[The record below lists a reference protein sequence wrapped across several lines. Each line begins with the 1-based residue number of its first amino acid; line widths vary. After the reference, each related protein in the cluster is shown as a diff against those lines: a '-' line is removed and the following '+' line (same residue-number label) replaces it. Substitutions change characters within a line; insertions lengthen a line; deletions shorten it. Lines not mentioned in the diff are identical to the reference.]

1 MDEKINLA
9 GQAETQEEKKEI
21 KTFKLFSSDEVFSD
35 PVVIDYLKICLREFC
50 DANHLVGKFRDDG
63 KYYLQNDIKKDLV
76 QMEKEI
82 ALVEEGV
89 FYASNSYMNKNFNFK
104 IVVEK
109 LAENKARA
117 ILYLIEDYLDGQ
129 QRGQFS
135 TFVASFEEV
144 INGDFNIKVK
154 TAFNLVDS
162 AGDLHETDIP
172 QVAILLHGQKE
183 NGIFLDELIELG
195 SQIYVLRMLE
205 LLEKAGEKGQEI
217 LTDFKEAQKKM
228 EEEESKEEKPD
239 QKKKSKKDIVIDMS
253 VNKKYT
259 KLRKILDQ
267 SIQKHGGY
275 EKLPIKKEDLQKN
288 LKTFVEPVKK
298 VEEMRKNYQ
307 GQFVEVSAKKK
318 APEKTAAPAMPAKG
332 KPAGKSASSGGGS
345 SSGGGKKGGDK
356 AKAKPKAKKKD
367 KKDDKKKES
376 APSYAN
382 GGRTIIEE
390 KGQTGKP
397 AGVNATNVATPTAEA
412 NIPSVNNPQPPSA
425 PASKP
430 ETEGRKAESLLS
442 EMLDNMGEVEA
453 NSNEKGEEVFANSVL
468 GEISEAT
475 QKKKESLDDGE
486 LGNAQTSPEQKV
498 RIDINEINMSSE
510 ENTRNL
516 LNSELGGM

>member
-9 GQAETQEEKKEI
+9 GQAETQEEKKET

-144 INGDFNIKVK
+144 VNGDFNIKVK
-154 TAFNLVDS
+154 TAFNLVES

-172 QVAILLHGQKE
+172 QIAMLLHGQKE

-228 EEEESKEEKPD
+228 EEEESKEEKSD

-298 VEEMRKNYQ
+298 VEEMRKNYH
-307 GQFVEVSAKKK
+307 GHIVEFSGKK
-318 APEKTAAPAMPAKG
+318 APKPEKAMPQTKPSAKTV
-332 KPAGKSASSGGGS
+332 GKSSSSAGS
-345 SSGGGKKGGDK
+345 SSGGGKPK
-356 AKAKPKAKKKD
+356 AKAGGKPKAKGGG
-367 KKDDKKKES
+367 KKKAKGNE
-376 APSYAN
+376 AKIKIPSYAS
-382 GGRTIIEE
+382 GGRVITETEINISPE
-390 KGQTGKP
+390 P
-397 AGVNATNVATPTAEA
+397 TPT
-412 NIPSVNNPQPPSA
+412 NPTP
-425 PASKP
+425 
-430 ETEGRKAESLLS
+430 TE
-442 EMLDNMGEVEA
+442 
-453 NSNEKGEEVFANSVL
+453 
-468 GEISEAT
+468 
-475 QKKKESLDDGE
+475 
-486 LGNAQTSPEQKV
+486 
-498 RIDINEINMSSE
+498 
-510 ENTRNL
+510 
-516 LNSELGGM
+516 

>member
-1 MDEKINLA
+1 MVYNLFMDEKINLA
-9 GQAETQEEKKEI
+9 GQAETQEEKKET

-162 AGDLHETDIP
+162 AGDLHEADIP

-205 LLEKAGEKGQEI
+205 LLEKVGEKGQEI

-228 EEEESKEEKPD
+228 EEEESKEEKSD

-298 VEEMRKNYQ
+298 VEEMRKNYH
-307 GQFVEVSAKKK
+307 GHIVEFSGKK
-318 APEKTAAPAMPAKG
+318 APKTEKAMPQTKPSAKTV
-332 KPAGKSASSGGGS
+332 GKSSSSAGS
-345 SSGGGKKGGDK
+345 SSGGGKSGGNK

-376 APSYAN
+376 APSHAN
-382 GGRTIIEE
+382 GGRTIIVE
-390 KGQTGKP
+390 KDQTGKS
-397 AGVNATNVATPTAEA
+397 AGVNATNGATATATAEA
-412 NIPSVNNPQPPSA
+412 NISTVNNPQTPPAQA
-425 PASKP
+425 PKQK
-430 ETEGRKAESLLS
+430 TAEKNDGLLMEALDDLS
-442 EMLDNMGEVEA
+442 EDQKREGEQKLENVITDASADKGKGDESA
-453 NSNEKGEEVFANSVL
+453 GEEFKDVL
-468 GEISEAT
+468 S
-475 QKKKESLDDGE
+475 
-486 LGNAQTSPEQKV
+486 SPEETQIGEDTQ
-498 RIDINEINMSSE
+498 IDL
-510 ENTRNL
+510 ENF
-516 LNSELGGM
+516 LGG

>member
-9 GQAETQEEKKEI
+9 GQAETQEEKKET

-267 SIQKHGGY
+267 SIQKYGGY

-298 VEEMRKNYQ
+298 VEEMRKNYH
-307 GQFVEVSAKKK
+307 GHIVEFSGKK
-318 APEKTAAPAMPAKG
+318 APKPEKAMPQTKPSA
-332 KPAGKSASSGGGS
+332 KPAGKSASSGGGG
-345 SSGGGKKGGDK
+345 SSGGGKSGGNK

-382 GGRTIIEE
+382 GGRTIIVE
-390 KGQTGKP
+390 KDQTGKS
-397 AGVNATNVATPTAEA
+397 AGVNATNGATATATAEA
-412 NIPSVNNPQPPSA
+412 NIPSVNNPQSPPA
-425 PASKP
+425 PAQKL
-430 ETEGRKAESLLS
+430 ETAEKNDGLLMEALDDLS
-442 EMLDNMGEVEA
+442 EDQKIEGEQKLESVITDASADKGKAGE
-453 NSNEKGEEVFANSVL
+453 STGEEIKDVL
-468 GEISEAT
+468 SAEETQIGE
-475 QKKKESLDDGE
+475 G
-486 LGNAQTSPEQKV
+486 SP
-498 RIDINEINMSSE
+498 IDLE
-510 ENTRNL
+510 NL
-516 LNSELGGM
+516 LGG

>member
-9 GQAETQEEKKEI
+9 GQVETQEEQKET
-21 KTFKLFSSDEVFSD
+21 KTFKLFSGDEVFSD

-82 ALVEEGV
+82 ALVEEGI

-228 EEEESKEEKPD
+228 EEEESKEEKSD

-318 APEKTAAPAMPAKG
+318 APEKTAAPVMPAKG
-332 KPAGKSASSGGGS
+332 KPAGKSASSGGGG
-345 SSGGGKKGGDK
+345 SSGGGKSGGNK
-356 AKAKPKAKKKD
+356 AKAKPKAKKKDKGKD

-382 GGRTIIEE
+382 GGRTIIVE
-390 KGQTGKP
+390 KGQTGKS
-397 AGVNATNVATPTAEA
+397 AGVKATNGATATATAEA
-412 NIPSVNNPQPPSA
+412 NIPPVNNPQHQPALA
-425 PASKP
+425 PKP
-430 ETEGRKAESLLS
+430 ETAKKNDGLLMEALDDLS
-442 EMLDNMGEVEA
+442 EDQKIEGEQKLESVITDASADKGKAGE
-453 NSNEKGEEVFANSVL
+453 STGEEIKDVL
-468 GEISEAT
+468 SAEEIQIGE
-475 QKKKESLDDGE
+475 G
-486 LGNAQTSPEQKV
+486 SP
-498 RIDINEINMSSE
+498 IDLE
-510 ENTRNL
+510 NL
-516 LNSELGGM
+516 LGG